1 MEATGLEP
9 DHTRTPAARFVRCLG
24 VANWVLA
31 RFAVVD
37 SQAGNTQVDNS
48 REDSSEVS
56 NSVADS
62 RVASKQDRFGKML
75 GNPEDFGLEPELA
88 VHRR

>member
-48 REDSSEVS
+48 GEGSSEGS
-56 NSVADS
+56 NSAADNK
-62 RVASKQDRFGKML
+62 VASKQDRFGRTL
-75 GNPEDFGLEPELA
+75 EIPAGFGLEPELA
-88 VHRR
+88 GHRR